1 MKGKNYPLS
10 MVVALLSVLSG
21 ILLVAIIGNQGVTV
35 AVENQGIQ
43 PKKTIVIDAGHGGID
58 GGATSCTGVLERDVN
73 LDIALKLNDLL
84 RLLGYRTVMTRSTQ
98 ESIATE
104 GNTIAAQKVS
114 DMKNRLNMV
123 SKINDPIFI
132 SIHQNYFGNG
142 KYNGAQVFY
151 GASQEGKELA
161 SCVQSAFVQAL
172 NPGSRRQ
179 IKKGEGIYLLEK
191 LNCPAVLIE
200 CGFLSNAEEEALLR
214 EKEYQNKICVVIA
227 LALGSYI
234 RQNGTA

>member
-151 GASQEGKELA
+151 GASQ
-161 SCVQSAFVQAL
+161 
-172 NPGSRRQ
+172 
-179 IKKGEGIYLLEK
+179 
-191 LNCPAVLIE
+191 
-200 CGFLSNAEEEALLR
+200 
-214 EKEYQNKICVVIA
+214 
-227 LALGSYI
+227 
-234 RQNGTA
+234 